1 MNTSP
6 ETEIR
11 ALVSHVKQ
19 RIRTERS
26 DLNQFFLDGGK
37 ASDYVRRHSKLVD
50 WALGEFWSYA
60 SLPSDAALL
69 AVGGYGR
76 GELFPY
82 SDVDVLILLAGDPS
96 RRTADKLERLVRQ
109 LWDAGLDVGHA
120 VRTIPE
126 CLEEAGKDITVQTGL
141 IETRKVAGSTELAT
155 RLNTAVHVTLD
166 KHSFYKAK
174 CLEQEQ
180 RHGRFQDTPYSL
192 EPNIKESPGGLRDLQ
207 MMLWM
212 GRACEVGNTWQDLA
226 HNSFLTKSEAV
237 ALSAHERFLKALRAR
252 VHLKAGRREERLLF
266 EFQTQIANDLGLRAT
281 AHQRASEQL
290 MAKYYRAAKVV
301 TQLNTILL
309 QNLSAE
315 LFPEVDGRHRPLDE
329 TFSVEREMLA
339 TRDPDVFRKQP
350 STILK
355 SFLVLQQRPEL
366 KGMTATTLRALW
378 RARSE
383 VDRKFR
389 DDATNK
395 ALFLEILQQPRGL
408 VHALRRMNQYSIL
421 GRYLPVFG
429 RIVGQMQHDLFHVFT
444 VDQHILT
451 VVRNLR
457 RFTMVEFAHEYPSCS
472 RLMAEFER
480 NWTLYVAAIF
490 HDIAKGRGG
499 DHSEL
504 GARAARKFCRAHDI
518 SPEDTELIAFLVS
531 NHLLMSSVAQKQ
543 DLSDAAVIARFASV
557 VHSPRNL
564 TALYLLTVADIRGT
578 SPKVWNAWKAKLLD
592 DLFRAAQQR
601 LAGSTLP
608 LAESLQAKQDEARRL
623 LRLYALEE
631 GVEAKLWGRLDIPYF
646 LRHDANEIA
655 WQTRLLGSRVESST
669 PVVRA
674 RLSPVGEGLQVLIYA
689 PDEPNLFARICG
701 FFQSIAYNIVDAK
714 IHTTRHGFA
723 LDTFQVLGIGKPAGY
738 GDMIRLVEHEL
749 QLALEKGG
757 PLRSEAKGRISRQ
770 VKHFPMTPEVHI
782 RPDESGKCFVLA
794 ITASDRP
801 GLLYSI
807 SRTLGKYSLDLHT
820 AKIAT
825 LGDRAE
831 DTFLVSGDA
840 LHHPQT
846 VLLIEQE
853 LLQVLQG

>member
-1 MNTSP
+1 MDIPVN
-6 ETEIR
+6 TEIR
-11 ALVSHVKQ
+11 AKLAEVKR
-19 RIRTERS
+19 RISSERAALTQVF
-26 DLNQFFLDGGK
+26 LNGGRVT
-37 ASDYVRRHSKLVD
+37 DYLHRHSKLID
-50 WALGEFWSYA
+50 WALVALWEHA

-82 SDVDVLILLAGDPS
+82 SDVDVLILLAGEP
-96 RRTADKLERLVRQ
+96 THEMAEKLEGLVGR
-109 LWDAGLDVGHA
+109 LWDAGLEVGHS
-120 VRTIPE
+120 VRTIAE
-126 CLEEAGKDITVQTGL
+126 CLEEAKKDITVQTGL
-141 IETRKVAGSTELAT
+141 LEVRRVAGSPGLASQ
-155 RLNTAVHVTLD
+155 LNFAVRAALD
-166 KHSFYKAK
+166 KHSFFKAK

-180 RHGRFQDTPYSL
+180 RHARFQDTPYSL

-212 GRACEVGNTWQDLA
+212 GRACGLGKTWRELA
-226 HNSFLTKSEAV
+226 SNSFLTKSEAV
-237 ALSAHERFLKALRAR
+237 ALSDHERILKILRAR
-252 VHLKAGRREERLLF
+252 VHLTAGRREDRLLF
-266 EFQTQIANDLGLRAT
+266 EFQTRLANDLGLRAT
-281 AHQRASEQL
+281 AHRRASEQL
-290 MAKYYRAAKVV
+290 MEKYYRAAKVV

-309 QNLSAE
+309 QNLSVE
-315 LFPEVDGRHRPLDE
+315 LFPDIDSQPRLMDE
-329 TFSVEREMLA
+329 SFTVEHEMLA
-339 TRDPDVFRKQP
+339 ARDPDVFQKQP

-355 SFLVLQQRPEL
+355 SFLVLQQHSEL

-378 RARSE
+378 RARSSI
-383 VDRKFR
+383 DRKFR
-389 DDATNK
+389 EDPTNK
-395 ALFLEILQQPRGL
+395 ALFLQILQQPRGL

-429 RIVGQMQHDLFHVFT
+429 RVVGQMQHDLFHVYT
-444 VDQHILT
+444 VDQHILS

-480 NWTLYVAAIF
+480 NWTLYIAAIF

-499 DHSEL
+499 DHSAL
-504 GARAARKFCRAHDI
+504 GALEARRFCRLHGI
-518 SPEDTELIAFLVS
+518 PTEDTELIEFLVS

-543 DLSDAAVIARFASV
+543 DLSDPAVIERFASAV
-557 VHSPRNL
+557 ESPRNL

-608 LAESLQAKQDEARRL
+608 LAESLQAKQEEARRL
-623 LRLYALEE
+623 LRLYALPV

-655 WQTRLLGSRVESST
+655 WQTRLLCSRVESHV

-674 RLSPVGEGLQVLIYA
+674 RLSPVGEGLQVLIYS

-701 FFQSIAYNIVDAK
+701 FFESIAYNIVDAK

-723 LDTFQVLGIGKPAGY
+723 LDTFQVMGIGKPAGY
-738 GDMIRLVEHEL
+738 RDMIRLVEHEL
-749 QLALEKGG
+749 QLLLERGGAL
-757 PLRSEAKGRISRQ
+757 PSAAKGRVSRQ
-770 VKHFPMTPEVHI
+770 VRHFPMTPEVHI
-782 RPDESGKCFVLA
+782 RSDENGRYFVLA
-794 ITASDRP
+794 ITAGDRP
-801 GLLYSI
+801 GLLYRI
-807 SRTLGKYSLDLHT
+807 ARVLGEYHLDLHT
-820 AKIAT
+820 AKIVT

-831 DTFLVSGDA
+831 DTFLVSGEA

-846 VLLIEQE
+846 VLLLEQE